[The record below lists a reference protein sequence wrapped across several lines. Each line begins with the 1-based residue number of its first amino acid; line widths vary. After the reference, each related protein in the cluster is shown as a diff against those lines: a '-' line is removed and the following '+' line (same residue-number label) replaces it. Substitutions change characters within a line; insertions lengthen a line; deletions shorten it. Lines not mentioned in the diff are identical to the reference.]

1 MAQSTQTYEW
11 EAKQRSPDR
20 EGGLAT
26 TPATISMTR
35 HDDLTPHQ
43 YNKSNKGGVDEDPA
57 EE

>member
-26 TPATISMTR
+26 TPATISMTS
-35 HDDLTPHQ
+35 PPPIQ
-43 YNKSNKGGVDEDPA
+43 QEGGF
-57 EE
+57 